1 MINKDFE
8 WPKTPSRKLHE
19 KGTFAVTG
27 ETSRKA
33 NLFDAPE
40 ALDGMQKILLRLA
53 LGFKWQLEAWSLFSN
68 HYHILVSSRTP
79 ENLDEFVEAFHTQTT
94 EMLNSMESV
103 EKRKVWS
110 QYSVNK
116 IIMQASYYAFQN
128 YIHYNPLKHHVTKDA
143 TSYRWCSAAWFE
155 SVNEAEYVTKIKSYG
170 SKSFGI
176 NNLTIADDFG

>member
-1 MINKDFE
+1 MTNHDFE

-33 NLFDAPE
+33 QLFDTPKK
-40 ALDGMQKILLRLA
+40 LDEMQKILLKLA
-53 LGFKWQLEAWSLFSN
+53 SKFKWHLEAWSLFAN
-68 HYHILVSSRTP
+68 HYHILISSRTP
-79 ENLDEFVEAFHTQTT
+79 ENLDDFVEAFHKETS
-94 EMLNSMESV
+94 EKLNSMESV
-103 EKRKVWS
+103 EKRKVWT

-128 YIHYNPLKHHVTKDA
+128 YIHYNPLKHNITHDA
-143 TSYRWCSAAWFE
+143 TLYRWCSAAWFE
-155 SVNEAEYVTKIKSYG
+155 SVNETEYVTKIKSYE

-176 NNLTIADDFG
+176 NNLTIADDFT